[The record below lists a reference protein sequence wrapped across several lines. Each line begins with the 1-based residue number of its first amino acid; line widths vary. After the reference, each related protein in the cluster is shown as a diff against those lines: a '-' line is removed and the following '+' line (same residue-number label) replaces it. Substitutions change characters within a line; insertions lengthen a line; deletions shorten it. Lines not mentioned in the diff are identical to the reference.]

1 MRTKIA
7 VATVSGRAYYRL
19 VKELKERGLVFL
31 SLVPGE
37 AIPSTIKV
45 VVTTEEE
52 KPLIEHP
59 NVVIFH
65 EKDDPKTVINEAHRL
80 ASDKEV
86 YEEVSIGVDPG
97 KTFGIAILC
106 DGNVSRTEEG
116 LSLEQTIDTILT
128 ALRDNPANSY
138 TVKIGGGVP
147 ELAEEL
153 VQRIKK
159 GLPDEVGVEIVSEE
173 GTSHGGME
181 SLGRRLSD
189 ADSAVWIAR
198 KRGDRA

>member
-37 AIPSTIKV
+37 TIPSTIKV

-65 EKDDPKTVINEAHRL
+65 EKDDPKMAIDEAHRL
-80 ASDKEV
+80 ASDKES
-86 YEEVSIGVDPG
+86 YQEVSIGVDPG

-106 DGNVSRTEEG
+106 DGNVSTTEDG
-116 LSLEQTIDTILT
+116 LTLEQTIDTILT
-128 ALRDNPANSY
+128 ALRNNPANSY
-138 TVKIGGGVP
+138 TVRIGGGVP

-153 VQRIKK
+153 EKRIRK
-159 GLPDEVGVEIVSEE
+159 GLPDEVGVEVVSEK
-173 GTSHGGME
+173 GTSHGGIE
-181 SLGRRLSD
+181 SRGRKLSD

-198 KRGDRA
+198 KKGNRT